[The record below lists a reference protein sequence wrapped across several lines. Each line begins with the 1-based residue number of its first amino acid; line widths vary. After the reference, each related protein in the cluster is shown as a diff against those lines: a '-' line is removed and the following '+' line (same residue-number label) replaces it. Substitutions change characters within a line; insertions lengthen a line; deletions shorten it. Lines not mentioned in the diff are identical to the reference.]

1 MNIVTIQSN
10 DSRILQ
16 FIQSQNEEAAQVLER
31 IKRRRKHNQNTD
43 SLSLTQNK
51 ILNSSHKKDQT
62 EKQENL
68 LTDRTRDVL
77 LNYGNPNESSR
88 SKSPVL
94 PSINLTPIKPRYQGI
109 QERSGLEEYHMFG
122 DYNLADSD
130 RYMQFESKYLAEE
143 SRLSKYDMD

>member
-1 MNIVTIQSN
+1 M
-10 DSRILQ
+10 
-16 FIQSQNEEAAQVLER
+16 
-31 IKRRRKHNQNTD
+31 
-43 SLSLTQNK
+43 
-51 ILNSSHKKDQT
+51 
-62 EKQENL
+62 